1 MVIFLA
7 AIGVGLV
14 IGLVRGGRIRHL
26 ARIRPRWPALGGAGL
41 VGVLVASFAPL
52 AAPEIVLT
60 AALAA
65 CLVFCLFN
73 LRLRGLGV
81 VAVGL
86 AANLAPL
93 VVNGFVPVD
102 SDALVHAE
110 IADRGE
116 VETIE
121 LDGAQRV
128 ADDETPLW
136 FLGRI
141 IPVPELGLVLSFGDL
156 IVAAGLGAAAR
167 NSVRHRRV
175 HGVPA
180 ARVLAADDRATAG
193 GDDDELIDLTR
204 FGSGRRRQH
213 PVEVA
218 PGEPVPIPMGW
229 GPDPDE
235 DDLVGAGVGG
245 RTPGD
250 GGSTPHV
257 PWPWRRTPPPRAT
270 HPTMRV
276 RQRT

>member
-1 MVIFLA
+1 MVILLA
-7 AIGVGLV
+7 ALLVGLM

-26 ARIRPRWPALGGAGL
+26 ARIRPRWPALGAAGL
-41 VGVLVASFAPL
+41 VGVLVAWFGPL
-52 AAPEIVLT
+52 DAPEIVLT
-60 AALAA
+60 ASLAA
-65 CLVFCLFN
+65 CLAFCVLN

-93 VVNGFVPVD
+93 LLNGFVPVD

-110 IADRGE
+110 IAERAD
-116 VETIE
+116 VDTID
-121 LDGAQRV
+121 LSGAQRV

-141 IPVPELGLVLSFGDL
+141 IPLPELGLVLSFGDL
-156 IVAAGLGAAAR
+156 IIAAGLGATAR

-180 ARVLAADDRATAG
+180 ARVLAADDRAKDG
-193 GDDDELIDLTR
+193 EDDEVIDLTR
-204 FGSGRRRQH
+204 FRSGRSRQH

-229 GPDPDE
+229 GPDPD
-235 DDLVGAGVGG
+235 DDELVGAGVGDTRSSG
-245 RTPGD
+245 A
-250 GGSTPHV
+250 GGATPHV
-257 PWPWRRTPPPRAT
+257 PWPWRRTPPPRST

-276 RQRT
+276 RQRS